1 MEQRLRGTNQLYARQ
16 ATLGTRQAA
25 HESARSGMNIQSE
38 ASNGGMDPNAR
49 ERWAERRDIAIA
61 ILGWLAILAVV
72 IWAGAQ
78 IIRALLIFLLAALI
92 AYALTPAV
100 KFLARFL
107 PRGLA
112 IVLVY
117 LAFVSVIG
125 AIGYLLVTST
135 ISQVTAFSGQMAVW
149 LAPGA
154 NGQPLFITKLEQLG
168 ITQSQIQT
176 AGNQLL
182 AQTRDLANGAVP
194 LLEDIFGIVIDAIL
208 VTVLSIYLLVDGSR
222 VVIWLR
228 TSAPL
233 PQRRRVRFMLVT
245 LERVVGGYIRGQLIL
260 STLVGLMVG
269 IGMTAFRLPYALLLG
284 VLAFT
289 LEFIPVI
296 GVFISGALCVLV
308 ALTQGWLVALIV
320 LGYFVVVHIIE
331 GDVVGPRVM
340 GKAIGVHPAVSIFA
354 LIAGAELFGIW
365 GALFASPLAGLTQAI
380 LAEIWRDWREAHS
393 EMFTRRAAVASVPVS
408 PNEEAGIVRR
418 SGSTLP
424 RQDQPDH
431 GTSHATSSPDD

>member
-1 MEQRLRGTNQLYARQ
+1 MNTQSDAPF
-16 ATLGTRQAA
+16 
-25 HESARSGMNIQSE
+25 SG
-38 ASNGGMDPNAR
+38 GVDPHAR
-49 ERWAERRDIAIA
+49 ERWAHRRDIAIA

-72 IWAGAQ
+72 LWAGAQ
-78 IIRALLIFLLAALI
+78 IIRALLILLLAALI

-135 ISQVTAFSGQMAVW
+135 ISQVTAFSGQISVW

-154 NGQPLFITKLEQLG
+154 NGQPLFILKLEQLG

-194 LLEDIFGIVIDAIL
+194 LLEGIFAIVVDAIL

-222 VVIWLR
+222 VVTWLH

-233 PQRRRVRFMLVT
+233 PQRRRVRFILVT

-269 IGMTAFRLPYALLLG
+269 VGMTVLRLPYALLLG

-308 ALTQGWLVALIV
+308 ALTQGWLIALIV
-320 LGYFVVVHIIE
+320 LGYFVFVHIIE

-393 EMFTRRAAVASVPVS
+393 ELFTKRPAAASVPVS
-408 PNEEAGIVRR
+408 PNEEASVVRR
-418 SGSTLP
+418 SGPMVP

-431 GTSHATSSPDD
+431 DTSHATSGAED

>member
-1 MEQRLRGTNQLYARQ
+1 
-16 ATLGTRQAA
+16 
-25 HESARSGMNIQSE
+25 MNTQSDVPF
-38 ASNGGMDPNAR
+38 NGGIDPIAR
-49 ERWAERRDIAIA
+49 EHWAYRRDIAIA

-72 IWAGAQ
+72 VWAGAQ
-78 IIRALLIFLLAALI
+78 VIRALLILLLAALI

-100 KFLARFL
+100 RFLARFL

-135 ISQVTAFSGQMAVW
+135 ISQVTGFSRQVAVW
-149 LAPGA
+149 LAPSA
-154 NGQPLFITKLEQLG
+154 NGQPLFILKLEQLG

-194 LLEDIFGIVIDAIL
+194 LLEGIFGIVIDAIL

-222 VVIWLR
+222 LVTWLH

-233 PQRRRVRFMLVT
+233 PHRRRVRFMLMT

-260 STLVGLMVG
+260 STLVGLLVG
-269 IGMTAFRLPYALLLG
+269 IGMAAIRLPYALLLG

-320 LGYFVVVHIIE
+320 LGYFTFVHIIE

-354 LIAGAELFGIW
+354 LLAGAELFGIW

-380 LAEIWRDWREAHS
+380 LTEIWRDWREAHS
-393 EMFTRRAAVASVPVS
+393 DMFNRQAVVASIPVS
-408 PNEEAGIVRR
+408 PNEDTGIARQSR
-418 SGSTLP
+418 STSP
-424 RQDQPDH
+424 EQDQADLSK
-431 GTSHATSSPDD
+431 SHATSGPDN

>member
-1 MEQRLRGTNQLYARQ
+1 
-16 ATLGTRQAA
+16 
-25 HESARSGMNIQSE
+25 MNTQSYTPF
-38 ASNGGMDPNAR
+38 NGGVDPDAR
-49 ERWAERRDIAIA
+49 ERWAHRRDVAIA

-72 IWAGAQ
+72 VWAGAQ

-92 AYALTPAV
+92 AYALAPAV
-100 KFLARFL
+100 KFLGRFL
-107 PRGLA
+107 PRSPA

-117 LAFVSVIG
+117 LAFVCVIG

-135 ISQVTAFSGQMAVW
+135 ISQVTAFSGQVAIW
-149 LAPGA
+149 LGPGA

-176 AGNQLL
+176 AENQLL
-182 AQTRDLANGAVP
+182 AQTRDLANGALP
-194 LLEDIFGIVIDAIL
+194 LLEGVFGIVIDAIL

-222 VVIWLR
+222 VVNWLH

-233 PQRRRVRFMLVT
+233 PQRRRVRFMLMT

-269 IGMTAFRLPYALLLG
+269 IGMTIFRVPYALLLG

-320 LGYFVVVHIIE
+320 LGYFIFVHIIE

-340 GKAIGVHPAVSIFA
+340 GRAIGVHPAVSIFA
-354 LIAGAELFGIW
+354 LIAGGELFGIW

-380 LAEIWRDWREAHS
+380 LTEIWRDWRETHR
-393 EMFTRRAAVASVPVS
+393 EMFSKRPAVAPVPVS
-408 PNEEAGIVRR
+408 PSEEDGAARR
-418 SGSTLP
+418 SGPTLP
-424 RQDQPDH
+424 RPDQPDH
-431 GTSHATSSPDD
+431 GTSHTTSGPDD

>member
-1 MEQRLRGTNQLYARQ
+1 
-16 ATLGTRQAA
+16 
-25 HESARSGMNIQSE
+25 MNTQSD
-38 ASNGGMDPNAR
+38 APFNGEVDPIAR
-49 ERWAERRDIAIA
+49 EHWAYRRDIAIA

-72 IWAGAQ
+72 VWAGAQ
-78 IIRALLIFLLAALI
+78 VIRALLILLLAALI

-100 KFLARFL
+100 RFLARFL

-112 IVLVY
+112 ILLVY

-125 AIGYLLVTST
+125 AIGYLLVSST
-135 ISQVTAFSGQMAVW
+135 ISQVTAFSGQVAVW

-154 NGQPLFITKLEQLG
+154 NGQPLFILKLEQLG

-194 LLEDIFGIVIDAIL
+194 LLEGIFGIVIDAIL

-222 VVIWLR
+222 LVTWLH

-233 PQRRRVRFMLVT
+233 PQRRRVRFMLMT

-260 STLVGLMVG
+260 STLVGLLVG
-269 IGMTAFRLPYALLLG
+269 IGMAAIRLPYALLLG

-320 LGYFVVVHIIE
+320 LGYFIFVHIIE
-331 GDVVGPRVM
+331 GDLVGPRVM

-354 LIAGAELFGIW
+354 LLAGAELFGIW

-380 LAEIWRDWREAHS
+380 LTEIWRDWRETHS
-393 EMFTRRAAVASVPVS
+393 DMFTRPAAVASIPVS
-408 PNEEAGIVRR
+408 PEEEVGIVRQ
-418 SGSTLP
+418 SGLTSP
-424 RQDQPDH
+424 EQDQADL
-431 GTSHATSSPDD
+431 GKSHATRGPGN